1 MGSYA
6 EYENTVL
13 QDLWAWAD
21 QHHRGELDGCK
32 RQGRPPVLEKWFALR
47 GVLVPP
53 DGSKENDIRAAI
65 PQNQRHRWFCS
76 LKSSQALTQ
85 SVFGAVRAFDRL
97 DLLRDVSAE
106 CGRPAFFKDHYDWSL
121 IFEHEVDSLQEPRRT
136 SIDVL
141 LSGPRRRVAI
151 ECKFTEREFGTC
163 SRPKLRPSDPNYSE
177 QYCDGS
183 YRIQFGRQ
191 ERCTLTEIDIR
202 YWHYLPHLFDWPA
215 DRDHM
220 SCPFREVYQ
229 LGRNALGAA
238 LASDGELDPSGGHV
252 LVIYDARNPE
262 FQKDGTAERQ
272 WALATAACLVPGF
285 MRRLSWQRLMTV
297 IAREPELAY
306 LVDSVGR
313 KYGLQPE

>member
-6 EYENTVL
+6 KYENTVL
-13 QDLWAWAD
+13 RGLWRWAD
-21 QHHRGELDGCK
+21 QHHRGELDSGK
-32 RQGRPPVLEKWFALR
+32 RQGRPPVLGKRFASN

-53 DGSKENDIRAAI
+53 DGSKANDIRAAI
-65 PQNQRHRWFCS
+65 PPNQRHGWFRS

-85 SVFGAVRAFDRL
+85 SVFGAVRAFDRF

-106 CGRPAFFKDHYDWSL
+106 CGRPAFFEDHHDWSL

-141 LSGPRRRVAI
+141 LSGLRRRVAI
-151 ECKFTEREFGTC
+151 ECKFTERKFGTC
-163 SRPKLRPSDPNYSE
+163 SRPSKPKYSE

-191 ERCTLTEIDIR
+191 ERCALTEVGIR
-202 YWHYLPHLFDWPA
+202 YWHDLPHLFDWPA

-220 SCPFREVYQ
+220 SCLFHEVYQ
-229 LGRNALGAA
+229 LGRNALGAV
-238 LASDGELDPSGGHV
+238 LASDSELDPSGGHA
-252 LVIYDARNPE
+252 LVIYDACNPE

-272 WALATAACLVPGF
+272 WALATEACLVPGF
-285 MRRLSWQRLMTV
+285 MRRLMTV
-297 IAREPELAY
+297 MARAPELAY